1 MNNAKHDKTLA
12 IDVLLATCNSERFL
26 TAQLDSLLNQSC
38 DGFRILVR
46 DAGSQ
51 DRTCSI
57 LRKLQAENPDRIKL
71 LPPARANAAEN
82 FGALMEAAEADLV
95 MFSDHDDAW
104 LPDKI
109 ARTLEKYREAEARW
123 GAETPILVFTDSKI
137 VDENLQELHP
147 SMLRWQNLNP
157 RILSLRRLLV
167 QNVPSGNVMLLNRAL
182 LDLARPLPERAVMHD
197 HWIALVAAAFGKI
210 VFLDEPT
217 LLYRQHQ
224 SNVFGATH
232 YSLSFFVRKL
242 FQGRRALQE
251 RFNRN
256 VRQGAAFLERF
267 GNRLSSED
275 RAMLQDFSNMEAMGF
290 FAKRRIIVRRGLWKN
305 GLLRNLGML
314 LFL

>member
-1 MNNAKHDKTLA
+1 MNDAKYGKTPA
-12 IDVLLATCNSERFL
+12 IDVLLATWNSERFL
-26 TAQLDSLLNQSC
+26 PAQLDSLLNQSFG
-38 DGFRILVR
+38 DFRIIVR
-46 DAGSQ
+46 DGGSQ

-57 LRKLQAENPDRIKL
+57 LRERQAENPGRIKL

-82 FGALMEAAEADLV
+82 FGALMEAAEANLV

-109 ARTLEKYREAEARW
+109 ARTLAKYREAEARW

-137 VDENLQELHP
+137 VDADLRELHP
-147 SMLRWQNLNP
+147 SMMRWQKLDP

-167 QNVPSGNVMLLNRAL
+167 QNVPSGNVMLFNRAL
-182 LDLARPLPERAVMHD
+182 LDLARPLPARAVMHD

-224 SNVFGATH
+224 SNVFGAAH
-232 YSLSFFVRKL
+232 YSLSFFIRKL
-242 FQGRRALQE
+242 SQGRSALQD

-267 GNRLSSED
+267 GDRLSPEE
-275 RAMLQDFSNMEAMGF
+275 RAMLRDFANMESMGF
-290 FAKRRIIVRRGLWKN
+290 FAKRRAIVRRGFWKH